1 MLMKQKE
8 LEQLIKKHTIAQEE
22 ANSLYSK
29 IINEIDN
36 RSLADRLDVL
46 SCLNNTEP
54 LIWEELVLK
63 LVKGE
68 D

>member
-1 MLMKQKE
+1 MKQKE

-22 ANSLYSK
+22 ANSLYSE
-29 IINEIDN
+29 IINELDN
-36 RSLADRLDVL
+36 RGLVDRLDVL

-54 LIWEELVLK
+54 LVWEELVLK

-68 D
+68 V